1 VEDQI
6 FDDMLDTFST
16 DGWKLIIDDFRQLA
30 EQAVNVQTI
39 EDGNA
44 LQYRKGQLDILDRL
58 LNYENT
64 VRAQQSINEL
74 EDSDDQGV

>member
-1 VEDQI
+1 MEDQI